1 MSVVLVT
8 GGAGYVGSHACKA
21 LAAAGYTPVTYDSL
35 ERGHDWAVK
44 WGPLEAGDISDR
56 ARLAEVIANHRPTA
70 VMHFAA
76 YADVGESVAEPDKYY
91 RNNVAGTLALLETMR
106 DHDVALI
113 VFSSSCA
120 IYGAPESIPIR
131 EDHAHDPINPYGA
144 GKLMVERMLAD
155 FGAAD
160 DSRAVSL
167 RYFNAA
173 GADPDGEI
181 GEAHDPERHLIPLV
195 LQIALGQRESIKVFG
210 DDYPTPDGTCVRD
223 YIHVE
228 DLAAVHRL
236 AIESSEV
243 GGWSVPMKVMMTS
256 IKVHM

>member
-1 MSVVLVT
+1 MTVVLVT

-21 LAAAGYTPVTYDSL
+21 LAAAGHTPVTYDSL

-44 WGPLEAGDISDR
+44 WGPLEAGELCDR

-120 IYGAPESIPIR
+120 IYAHPNRFRSARTTRTTRSIPM
-131 EDHAHDPINPYGA
+131 G
-144 GKLMVERMLAD
+144 
-155 FGAAD
+155 
-160 DSRAVSL
+160 
-167 RYFNAA
+167 
-173 GADPDGEI
+173 
-181 GEAHDPERHLIPLV
+181 
-195 LQIALGQRESIKVFG
+195 RES
-210 DDYPTPDGTCVRD
+210 
-223 YIHVE
+223 
-228 DLAAVHRL
+228 
-236 AIESSEV
+236 
-243 GGWSVPMKVMMTS
+243 
-256 IKVHM
+256 